1 MQSQSQQKKKKIHFG
16 VKFIKIMGFAKIL
29 KYFGEGMVFI
39 VKQFYFRSV
48 SDKSIILK
56 KIYFD

>member
-1 MQSQSQQKKKKIHFG
+1 
-16 VKFIKIMGFAKIL
+16 MGFAKIL